1 MTQYYRLLYNSKISV
16 TIETGVGKV
25 YNCIVIRTQ
34 LRMHVILCTCIL
46 YNVFCISEGCRMHK

>member
-25 YNCIVIRTQ
+25 YNCIVIRIQ
-34 LRMHVILCTCIL
+34 FRMRVTLCTCIL
-46 YNVFCISEGCRMHK
+46 

>member
-25 YNCIVIRTQ
+25 YNCIVIRIQ
-34 LRMHVILCTCIL
+34 LRMHVTLCTCIL
-46 YNVFCISEGCRMHK
+46 YNIACILQKCRIHR